1 VGAISDAQAVQNVMN
16 ASPLQ
21 CAFRGASG
29 SGAIVPDCGDRV
41 LSASA
46 PEANAERLMGNGPG
60 PRLLPIVLSAAM
72 VIAPF
77 AAWLFA
83 PEAGLAVETEA
94 AIHPWLRLAMAA
106 DLLLA
111 AACLGVLVWLLM
123 HR

>member
-1 VGAISDAQAVQNVMN
+1 
-16 ASPLQ
+16 
-21 CAFRGASG
+21 
-29 SGAIVPDCGDRV
+29 VPD
-41 LSASA
+41 AIA
-46 PEANAERLMGNGPG
+46 PGVFVERLVENRPG

-83 PEAGLAVETEA
+83 PEAGLAVMAAGLCALAYLLRLALAETDA
-94 AIHPWLRLAMAA
+94 SIHFWLRLAMAA

-111 AACLGVLVWLLM
+111 AACLGLLVWLVV